1 MNNDK
6 DIKKIGKILS
16 DTGKSNL
23 KEFDIVFLIDAT
35 SSMGPYIEAAK
46 ITAENISKSL
56 RQKFPETNFQYGY
69 VFYRD
74 PIDSYNDIHE
84 IINLTDN
91 VNSLPEQISKIK
103 AEGGADIPEDWA
115 GAYKKVN
122 EEINWRNGTKVIFH
136 LADAGAH
143 GNLFTPYDKYPNEE
157 QKLINELEI
166 CCEKKVKIFGFV
178 IEEDS
183 RNSFE
188 KCKNIYSN
196 KGGFYEICNFD
207 KPKNTNRSLFGG
219 SLFENKE
226 SKGIFGA
233 IEKKDDNHGSLFGC
247 YKEDN
252 NKNYSLFNN
261 NIEKKENN
269 NTLFGS
275 FIPENKDNSNCL
287 LEKEKKDY
295 KSNNMFLNSS
305 KGILFGEK
313 KNETEGNLFGNNNT
327 NSIFG
332 NKKEDNIN
340 KTTSLFGDIK
350 MDNTNNKNGIFGN
363 KKEDKIF
370 ENIKKDNNSI
380 GLFGNIKEDKINNN
394 SGSLFGNK
402 KENNTNNYTG
412 SLFENIKEDYHNSND
427 KGNTKHEEGLFQSKI
442 NSSFFNLVVNSIQN
456 INKNEGNIFNNNI
469 NNFNN

>member
-188 KCKNIYSN
+188 KCKNIYCN

-219 SLFENKE
+219 SFFENKE
-226 SKGIFGA
+226 SRGIFGA

-247 YKEDN
+247 YKDDN
-252 NKNYSLFNN
+252 IKNYSLFNN

-287 LEKEKKDY
+287 LEKEKKHY
-295 KSNNMFLNSS
+295 KPNNMFLNSS

-313 KNETEGNLFGNNNT
+313 KNKTEGNL
-327 NSIFG
+327 FG

-340 KTTSLFGDIK
+340 NTTSLFGDIK
-350 MDNTNNKNGIFGN
+350 IDNTNNKNGIFGN
-363 KKEDKIF
+363 KKEDNIF
-370 ENIKKDNNSI
+370 TNIKKDNNAI

-412 SLFENIKEDYHNSND
+412 SLFGNIKEDYHNLND
-427 KGNTKHEEGLFQSKI
+427 EGNTKHEEGLFQSKI

-456 INKNEGNIFNNNI
+456 INKNEGKLFNNNI